1 MPGGGMHFGGGM
13 PGDGMHFGSGMPGG
27 RNVHRPERVRP
38 RWKPLCRR
46 ALRQLAKSETLP
58 RLEKTTQEDAQM
70 TDDQNLFQDRHP
82 TFTDAD
88 ARKFYDTSGQFVSVD
103 GRRVGLDSFAI
114 QFATNF
120 RMHGPFVMNATTARA
135 LCRILIENDFG
146 PVQEPRPSEE
156 KE

>member
-1 MPGGGMHFGGGM
+1 
-13 PGDGMHFGSGMPGG
+13 
-27 RNVHRPERVRP
+27 
-38 RWKPLCRR
+38 
-46 ALRQLAKSETLP
+46 
-58 RLEKTTQEDAQM
+58 M